1 MAMVTVSIK
10 DEYAEVLTA
19 LGELQQAIDV
29 ALKRYTI
36 EQITAKVE
44 ELRQR
49 DAMYQAKYGL
59 DYPTFVES
67 IAEDEAF
74 VRQVESQVNKMWELD
89 MADWEFC
96 YKGMQDWL
104 HKLQTILLA

>member
-1 MAMVTVSIK
+1 MVTVSIK

-19 LGELQQAIDV
+19 LGELQKAIDV

-49 DAMYQAKYGL
+49 DALYQTKYGR
-59 DYPTFVES
+59 DYPTFVGS
-67 IAEDEAF
+67 MAEDEAL
-74 VRQVESQVNKMWELD
+74 VSQVESQVNKMWELD

-104 HKLQTILLA
+104 QKLQTILLA